1 MMENNNQINTLNV
14 YDDNNQ
20 KIYKNA
26 KRSFFVMLG
35 QIIAISSF
43 IFIFLISFLAI
54 VYTAIRGS
62 YNSDIYALLVSGWF
76 ILLYVVFL
84 LTFLTLG
91 ILTIVFNILL
101 YISGNNDQ
109 ENSTLFLLVLIGTFV
124 LQLMAFVCAII
135 LMNKYK
141 KMVASQTK

>member
-1 MMENNNQINTLNV
+1 MENNNQINTLNV
-14 YDDNNQ
+14 YDNNQ

-43 IFIFLISFLAI
+43 IFIFLVSFLAI
-54 VYTAIRGS
+54 VYTAVRGS
-62 YNSDIYALLVSGWF
+62 YNSDIYSLLVSGWF

-91 ILTIVFNILL
+91 ILMIVFNILL

>member
-1 MMENNNQINTLNV
+1 MENNNQINTLNV
-14 YDDNNQ
+14 YDNNQ

-54 VYTAIRGS
+54 VYTAVRGS

>member
-1 MMENNNQINTLNV
+1 MENNNQINTLNV
-14 YDDNNQ
+14 YDNNQ

-26 KRSFFVMLG
+26 KRSFFLMLG

-43 IFIFLISFLAI
+43 IFIFLVSFLAI
-54 VYTAIRGS
+54 VYTAVRGS

>member
-1 MMENNNQINTLNV
+1 MENNNQINTLNV
-14 YDDNNQ
+14 YDNNQ

-35 QIIAISSF
+35 LIIAIFSF
-43 IFIFLISFLAI
+43 IFIFLVSFLAI
-54 VYTAIRGS
+54 VYTAVRGS

>member
-1 MMENNNQINTLNV
+1 MENNSQMNTLNV
-14 YDDNNQ
+14 YDNNQ

-35 QIIAISSF
+35 QIITISSF
-43 IFIFLISFLAI
+43 IFIFLVSFLAI
-54 VYTAIRGS
+54 VYTAARGF
-62 YNSDIYALLVSGWF
+62 YNSDIYTLLVSGWF
-76 ILLYVVFL
+76 ILLYVVSL
-84 LTFLTLG
+84 LTVLTLG
-91 ILTIVFNILL
+91 ILTLVFNILL

>member
-1 MMENNNQINTLNV
+1 MENNNQINTLNA
-14 YDDNNQ
+14 YNNNQ

-43 IFIFLISFLAI
+43 IFIFLVSFLAI
-54 VYTAIRGS
+54 VYTAVRGS

-124 LQLMAFVCAII
+124 LQLMAFVCAVI

>member
-1 MMENNNQINTLNV
+1 MENNNQMNTLNV
-14 YDDNNQ
+14 YDDNQ

-26 KRSFFVMLG
+26 KRSFSVMLG

-43 IFIFLISFLAI
+43 IFIFLVSFLAI
-54 VYTAIRGS
+54 AYTAARGF
-62 YNSDIYALLVSGWF
+62 YNSDIYTLLVSGWF
-76 ILLYVVFL
+76 ILLYVVSL
-84 LTFLTLG
+84 LTMLTLG
-91 ILTIVFNILL
+91 ILTLVFNILL

>member
-1 MMENNNQINTLNV
+1 MENNDQINTLNV
-14 YDDNNQ
+14 YDNNQ

-43 IFIFLISFLAI
+43 IFIFLVSFLAI
-54 VYTAIRGS
+54 VYTAVRGS

-84 LTFLTLG
+84 LTFLSLG

>member
-1 MMENNNQINTLNV
+1 MENNNQINTLNV
-14 YDDNNQ
+14 YDNNQ

-43 IFIFLISFLAI
+43 IFIFLVSFLVI
-54 VYTAIRGS
+54 VYTAVRGS

-101 YISGNNDQ
+101 YISDNNDQ

>member
-1 MMENNNQINTLNV
+1 MENNNQINTLNV

-54 VYTAIRGS
+54 VYTAVRGS

>member
-1 MMENNNQINTLNV
+1 MENNNQINTLNV
-14 YDDNNQ
+14 YDNNQ

-43 IFIFLISFLAI
+43 IFIFLVSFLAI
-54 VYTAIRGS
+54 VYTAVRGS

-109 ENSTLFLLVLIGTFV
+109 ENSTLFLLILIGTFV

>member
-1 MMENNNQINTLNV
+1 MENNNQINTLNV
-14 YDDNNQ
+14 YDNNQ

-26 KRSFFVMLG
+26 KRSFSVMLG

-43 IFIFLISFLAI
+43 IFLVSFLAI
-54 VYTAIRGS
+54 VYTAVRGS

>member
-1 MMENNNQINTLNV
+1 MENNNQINTLNV
-14 YDDNNQ
+14 YDNNQ

-43 IFIFLISFLAI
+43 IFIFLVSFLAI
-54 VYTAIRGS
+54 VYTAVRGS
-62 YNSDIYALLVSGWF
+62 YNSYIYALLVSGWF

>member
-1 MMENNNQINTLNV
+1 MENNKQINTLNV
-14 YDDNNQ
+14 YDNNQ

>member
-1 MMENNNQINTLNV
+1 MENNNQINTLNV
-14 YDDNNQ
+14 YDNNQ

-35 QIIAISSF
+35 QIITISSF

>member
-1 MMENNNQINTLNV
+1 MENNNQINTLNA
-14 YDDNNQ
+14 YNNNQ

-26 KRSFFVMLG
+26 KRSFSVMLG

-43 IFIFLISFLAI
+43 IFIFLVSFLAI
-54 VYTAIRGS
+54 VYTAVRGS

-76 ILLYVVFL
+76 ILLYVVSL
-84 LTFLTLG
+84 LTILTLA
-91 ILTIVFNILL
+91 ILTLVFNILL
-101 YISGNNDQ
+101 YISGNEDQ

-141 KMVASQTK
+141 KNGSISN

>member
-1 MMENNNQINTLNV
+1 MENNNEITSLNV
-14 YDDNNQ
+14 YVNNQ

-43 IFIFLISFLAI
+43 IFIFLVSFLAI
-54 VYTAIRGS
+54 VYTAVRGS

-124 LQLMAFVCAII
+124 LQLMAFVCASI
-135 LMNKYK
+135 LMNKDK

>member
-1 MMENNNQINTLNV
+1 MENNNQINTLNV
-14 YDDNNQ
+14 YDNNQ
-20 KIYKNA
+20 KIYKNP

>member
-1 MMENNNQINTLNV
+1 MENNNQINTLNV
-14 YDDNNQ
+14 YDNNQ

-35 QIIAISSF
+35 QIITISSF
-43 IFIFLISFLAI
+43 IFIFLVSFLAI

>member
-1 MMENNNQINTLNV
+1 MENNNQINTLNV
-14 YDDNNQ
+14 YDNNQ
-20 KIYKNA
+20 KIYKNV

-43 IFIFLISFLAI
+43 IFIFLVSFLAI
-54 VYTAIRGS
+54 VYTAVRGS

>member
-1 MMENNNQINTLNV
+1 MENNNQINTLNV
-14 YDDNNQ
+14 YDNNQ

-43 IFIFLISFLAI
+43 IFIFLVSFLAI
-54 VYTAIRGS
+54 VYTAVRGS

>member
-14 YDDNNQ
+14 YDNNQ

-43 IFIFLISFLAI
+43 IFIFLVSFLAI
-54 VYTAIRGS
+54 VYTAVRGS

>member
-1 MMENNNQINTLNV
+1 MENNDQINTLNV
-14 YDDNNQ
+14 YDNNQ
-20 KIYKNA
+20 KIYKNS

-43 IFIFLISFLAI
+43 IFIFLVSFLAI
-54 VYTAIRGS
+54 VYTAVRGS

>member
-1 MMENNNQINTLNV
+1 MENNNQINTLNV
-14 YDDNNQ
+14 YDNNQ

-43 IFIFLISFLAI
+43 IFIFLVSFLAI
-54 VYTAIRGS
+54 VYTAVRGS

-141 KMVASQTK
+141 KIVVSQTK

>member
-1 MMENNNQINTLNV
+1 MENNNQINTLNV
-14 YDDNNQ
+14 YDNNQ

-26 KRSFFVMLG
+26 KRSFFVMLE

-43 IFIFLISFLAI
+43 IFIFLVSFLAI

>member
-1 MMENNNQINTLNV
+1 MENNNQINTVNV
-14 YDDNNQ
+14 YDNNQ

-43 IFIFLISFLAI
+43 IFIFLVSFLAI
-54 VYTAIRGS
+54 VYTAVRGS

>member
-1 MMENNNQINTLNV
+1 MENNNQINTLNV
-14 YDDNNQ
+14 YDNNQ

-43 IFIFLISFLAI
+43 IFIFLVSFLAI
-54 VYTAIRGS
+54 VYTAVRGS

-76 ILLYVVFL
+76 ILLYVVSL
-84 LTFLTLG
+84 LTVLTLG
-91 ILTIVFNILL
+91 ILTLVFNILL

>member
-1 MMENNNQINTLNV
+1 MENNNQINTLNV
-14 YDDNNQ
+14 YDNNQ

-26 KRSFFVMLG
+26 KRSFFVRLG

-43 IFIFLISFLAI
+43 IFIFLVSFLVI

>member
-1 MMENNNQINTLNV
+1 MENNNQINTLNV
-14 YDDNNQ
+14 YDNNQ

-54 VYTAIRGS
+54 VYTAVRGS

-124 LQLMAFVCAII
+124 LQLMAFVCAVI

>member
-1 MMENNNQINTLNV
+1 MENNNQINTLNA
-14 YDDNNQ
+14 YNNNQ

-26 KRSFFVMLG
+26 KRSFSVMLG

-43 IFIFLISFLAI
+43 IFIFLVSFLVI
-54 VYTAIRGS
+54 LYTATRGS
-62 YNSDIYALLVSGWF
+62 YNSDIYTLLVSGWF
-76 ILLYVVFL
+76 ILLYVVFF
-84 LTFLTLG
+84 LTILTLG

-124 LQLMAFVCAII
+124 LQLMAFVCAAI

>member
-1 MMENNNQINTLNV
+1 MENNNQINTLNV
-14 YDDNNQ
+14 YDNNQ

-43 IFIFLISFLAI
+43 IFIFLVSFLAI
-54 VYTAIRGS
+54 VYTAVRGS

-141 KMVASQTK
+141 KMVSSQTK

>member
-1 MMENNNQINTLNV
+1 MENNNQINTLNV

-43 IFIFLISFLAI
+43 IFIFLVSFLAI
-54 VYTAIRGS
+54 VYTAVRGS

>member
-1 MMENNNQINTLNV
+1 MENNNQINTLNV
-14 YDDNNQ
+14 YDNNQ

>member
-1 MMENNNQINTLNV
+1 MENNNQINTLNA
-14 YDDNNQ
+14 YDNNQ

-43 IFIFLISFLAI
+43 IFIFLVSFLAI
-54 VYTAIRGS
+54 VYTAVRGS

>member
-1 MMENNNQINTLNV
+1 MENNNQINTLNV
-14 YDDNNQ
+14 YDNNQ

-43 IFIFLISFLAI
+43 IFIFFVSFLAI
-54 VYTAIRGS
+54 VYTAVRGS

>member
-1 MMENNNQINTLNV
+1 MENNNQINTLNV
-14 YDDNNQ
+14 YDNNQ

-43 IFIFLISFLAI
+43 IFIFLVSFLAI
-54 VYTAIRGS
+54 VYTAVRGS

-101 YISGNNDQ
+101 YISCNNDQ

-124 LQLMAFVCAII
+124 LQLMAFICAVI

>member
-1 MMENNNQINTLNV
+1 MENNNQINTLNV
-14 YDDNNQ
+14 YDNNQ

-43 IFIFLISFLAI
+43 IFIFLVSFLAI

-141 KMVASQTK
+141 KMVTSQTK